1 MVKVLFVCMGNI
13 CRSPAAEGVMKSLI
27 QKYNLTDKLY
37 CESAGTSAYH
47 VGDLPDERMRKH
59 AQIRDLTLDSPAQ
72 LFTRE
77 HFEIFDYVVTMDHA
91 NYQNVLRLDPENLF
105 TKKVIPMAHL
115 CNTISIDEVPDPYY
129 GGDAGFEFVLDI
141 VEDGCRGLLDRLGLI

>member
-77 HFEIFDYVVTMDHA
+77 HFEIFDYVVTINSTSSKTYSDLTLKTCLPRRLSPWHTSVIRS
-91 NYQNVLRLDPENLF
+91 VLTRYLTPTMAATRVLNL
-105 TKKVIPMAHL
+105 
-115 CNTISIDEVPDPYY
+115 S
-129 GGDAGFEFVLDI
+129 
-141 VEDGCRGLLDRLGLI
+141 